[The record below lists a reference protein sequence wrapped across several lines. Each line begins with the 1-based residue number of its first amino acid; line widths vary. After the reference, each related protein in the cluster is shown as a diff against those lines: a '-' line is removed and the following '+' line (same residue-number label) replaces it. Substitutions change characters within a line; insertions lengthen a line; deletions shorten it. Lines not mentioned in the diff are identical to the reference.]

1 MRKYHGIAKKMENID
16 IIGKL
21 LIVYKSNREIDIFN
35 YDYISVYIGTN
46 LFMATMNV
54 IYYADSIL

>member
-1 MRKYHGIAKKMENID
+1 MENID

-21 LIVYKSNREIDIFN
+21 LIVYKLNREIDIFN
-35 YDYISVYIGTN
+35 YDYISVYIVTN